1 MGPIIGITAYA
12 AQADWKGWSAPAAL
26 LPWAYVDAIRR
37 NGGRPVLLPP
47 GGSDDEAAATV
58 SDLDGIV
65 LAGGADVNPARY
77 GAQPHPA
84 TAVSDPDRDAWE
96 LAVAKAALRDGVPLL
111 GICRGMQV
119 LNVCLGGTLHQHVPD
134 LTGHDGHDGP
144 RSGFSRHRVRI
155 TAGQRLASILPSGGY
170 FDVPTHHHQAVDV
183 TGPAWCR
190 WPGPRMASSRR
201 SKARPANLTAS
212 WSGSSGIQS
221 RAMTPGCSRHCWPPR
236 KPAAPAR
243 DTGRNSSPEP
253 EPAEP
258 EPAFQHHGWPIAGVI
273 APAVGHRWRWR
284 RRGGGRAAG
293 GGGPAAAA
301 ARANPYR

>member
-155 TAGQRLASILPSGGY
+155 TAGQRLASILPAGGY

-183 TGPAWCR
+183 TGAGLVPVAWAEDGIIEAIEGA
-190 WPGPRMASSRR
+190 PGE
-201 SKARPANLTAS
+201 LD
-212 WSGSSGIQS
+212 GFVVGIQWH
-221 RAMTPGCSRHCWPPR
+221 PEQGDDPR
-236 KPAAPAR
+236 LFQALLAAAETR
-243 DTGRNSSPEP
+243 RTGK
-253 EPAEP
+253 
-258 EPAFQHHGWPIAGVI
+258 
-273 APAVGHRWRWR
+273 GH
-284 RRGGGRAAG
+284 AAG
-293 GGGPAAAA
+293 LLAGA
-301 ARANPYR
+301 